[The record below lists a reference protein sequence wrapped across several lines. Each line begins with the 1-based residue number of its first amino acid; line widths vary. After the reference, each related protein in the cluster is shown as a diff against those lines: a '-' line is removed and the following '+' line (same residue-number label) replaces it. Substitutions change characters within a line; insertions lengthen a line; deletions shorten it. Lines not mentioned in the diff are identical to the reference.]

1 MKIITCGP
9 IVTYVITEHHIA
21 TIVYSYNDGQPA
33 ATVYIDGQNDGT
45 IEAENGQTMR
55 HAMRCAIWSIKRAEH
70 WDALDDWSVSA
81 EDLTEW
87 EAASSGCG
95 YYTFIG
101 QPWRD

>member
-9 IVTYVITEHHIA
+9 IVTYLITEHHVA
-21 TIVYSYNDGQPA
+21 TIVYSYNNGTPSATIYYDGQL
-33 ATVYIDGQNDGT
+33 GET

-55 HAMRCAIWSIKRAEH
+55 HAVRCAAWSVKRSEH
-70 WDALDDWSVSA
+70 RDTPDDWSISA

-87 EAASSGCG
+87 QAASSGCG

>member
-9 IVTYVITEHHIA
+9 MVTYIVTEHHIA
-21 TIVYSYNDGQPA
+21 TIVYNYNDGAPS
-33 ATVYIDGQNDGT
+33 ATIYIDGQNDGI

-55 HAMRCAIWSIKRAEH
+55 HAMRWAIWSVKRSEH
-70 WDALDDWSVSA
+70 RDAPDDWSISA

-87 EAASSGCG
+87 QAASSGCG
-95 YYTFIG
+95 YYSFIG